1 MDGWHAPID
10 TPERVSWTCPLG
22 LRFFDVAS
30 GLTVHDGLSVNAKPE
45 TGLGHTIKSVLT
57 PSGVHA
63 FPKLPG
69 VPTIDRADAIDPWD
83 PFPATRPFRIRVVD
97 TLDRFLSCTFV
108 IDAPFKGL
116 DSPLILGSPPW
127 SDPRGIP
134 LFSAPARTAPA
145 GFILARA
152 ELRQLDG
159 DEPAAFAL
167 VEISY
172 PSAGKTFV
180 ARGMSDAQG
189 MVVILFP
196 LPEGPR
202 RGFGGSPPAGNRAPQ
217 WPGSLAFFHDAS
229 LPTDETADYGFRLT
243 QPAATAFRD
252 GSPALS
258 ISESLLTY
266 SEENNLGALD
276 LAPV

>member
-1 MDGWHAPID
+1 MASWHAPIA

-30 GLTVHDGLSVNAKPE
+30 GLYVLDGLSVEATPE

-69 VPTIDRADAIDPWD
+69 IPTIDRADTLNPWD
-83 PFPATRPFRIRVVD
+83 PFPTTRPFRIRVVD

-134 LFSAPARTAPA
+134 LFSGPARTVPA
-145 GFILARA
+145 GFVLARA
-152 ELRQLDG
+152 ELRQLG
-159 DEPAAFAL
+159 GAEPAAFAL
-167 VEISY
+167 VEINY
-172 PSAGKTFV
+172 QSAGKNFV
-180 ARGMSDAQG
+180 ARGLSDAQG
-189 MVVILFP
+189 MIVILFP

-217 WPGSLAFFHDAS
+217 WPASLAFFHDAS
-229 LPTDETADYGFRLT
+229 FPVAETADYGFRLT

-252 GSPALS
+252 GSPAFS
-258 ISESLLTY
+258 VSEIVLTY
-266 SEENNLGALD
+266 GEENYLGTLD